1 MDMSEIARTPAA
13 PGLLQYAAADSEQ
26 SDPQRWHQ
34 LVSEIGAEIAGPLTA
49 ALERIHSLTTTG
61 AIDRASLKAL
71 REEVEQARHAGMLG
85 QQLSRLA
92 TGRLR
97 QSHERLQLA
106 ATLKGVL
113 AHRNRE
119 TVARGIVLKPVL
131 KSAEVIVD
139 ASLLFSLLNTTLDWA
154 LANARSRIEYTIDI
168 MTWPA
173 HARLTCH
180 FAYRPLDETG
190 NALVDAQVPASLNA
204 LTWRMLEQTAATMG
218 LPLQRVEHA
227 GSTTLTLEF
236 PRTAHDELEGAST
249 MELDDGFAPS
259 TNSKPLAGNHVLVVS
274 SRREMRALIR
284 DALKNMGLVVDF
296 VSSVEEASDFCRDG
310 LPHAIVIEGIQNGE
324 RFGRF
329 RDEIVA
335 EVPEFAF
342 IEIIE
347 EGSTFEMSGFSGS
360 RMARV
365 GRDVIAGS
373 LPSALMFELSKGI

>member
-1 MDMSEIARTPAA
+1 MDMSEITRTPGSPALLSTMAA
-13 PGLLQYAAADSEQ
+13 EIERGDS
-26 SDPQRWHQ
+26 QRWHE
-34 LVSEIGAEIAGPLTA
+34 LVSEIGAEIAGPLTG
-49 ALERIHSLTTTG
+49 ALERIHALTTTG
-61 AIDRASLKAL
+61 CIDRASLKAL
-71 REEVEQARHAGMLG
+71 REEVEQARQAGMLG

-106 ATLKGVL
+106 TTFKGVL

-119 TVARGIVLKPVL
+119 TLARGIVLKPVL

-154 LANARSRIEYTIDI
+154 LANARSQIEFTIDI
-168 MTWPA
+168 MAWPA
-173 HARLTCH
+173 HARLSCH
-180 FAYRPLDETG
+180 FAHRPPDLPDSRAIAAAPPPG
-190 NALVDAQVPASLNA
+190 LNA

-218 LPLQRVEHA
+218 LPVQRLDKD

-236 PRTAHDELEGAST
+236 PRTAHDDMEGVST
-249 MELDDGFAPS
+249 MEFDDGFAPS

-274 SRREMRALIR
+274 SRRDMRALVR

-296 VSSVEEASDFCRDG
+296 VNSVDEASDFCRDG
-310 LPHAIVIEGIQNGE
+310 LPHAIVIEAIQSGE
-324 RFGRF
+324 RFAKF

-335 EVPEFAF
+335 EVPDFAF

-347 EGSTFEMSGFSGS
+347 EGNAFEMSGFSGS
-360 RMARV
+360 RVARV
-365 GRDVIAGS
+365 GRDVIAAS
-373 LPSALMFELSKGI
+373 LPSALMFELSKGL

>member
-1 MDMSEIARTPAA
+1 MDMSEIIRTPGAQGPVISA
-13 PGLLQYAAADSEQ
+13 IADAERG
-26 SDPQRWHQ
+26 DAKHWHE

-49 ALERIHSLTTTG
+49 ALERILSLTTTG
-61 AIDRASLKAL
+61 CIDRASLKAL
-71 REEVEQARHAGMLG
+71 REEVEQARHAGMVG

-106 ATLKGVL
+106 STFKGVL

-119 TVARGIVLKPVL
+119 TLARGIVLKPVL
-131 KSAEVIVD
+131 KSADVIVD

-154 LANARSRIEYTIDI
+154 LANARSQIEFTIEV
-168 MTWPA
+168 MAWPA

-180 FAYRPLDETG
+180 FTHRPPDEREAVMSELPAGLTG
-190 NALVDAQVPASLNA
+190 

-218 LPLQRVEHA
+218 LPVQRSDSG
-227 GSTTLTLEF
+227 GSTTLTVEF
-236 PRTAHDELEGAST
+236 PRTAHDEMEGVST
-249 MELDDGFAPS
+249 MEFDDGFAPS

-274 SRREMRALIR
+274 SRREVRALVR

-296 VSSVEEASDFCRDG
+296 VNSVDEAHDFCRDG
-310 LPHAIVIEGIQNGE
+310 LPHAIVIEAIQNGE
-324 RFGRF
+324 RFGKF

-342 IEIIE
+342 IEIVE
-347 EGSTFEMSGFSGS
+347 EGNTFEMSGFSGS
-360 RMARV
+360 KIARV
-365 GRDVIAGS
+365 GRDAIANS
-373 LPSALMFELSKGI
+373 LPSALMFELSKSL

>member
-1 MDMSEIARTPAA
+1 MDMSEISRTP
-13 PGLLQYAAADSEQ
+13 GQQGRLFAAAAEGDH
-26 SDPQRWHQ
+26 SDAQRWHE

-61 AIDRASLKAL
+61 CIDRASLKAL
-71 REEVEQARHAGMLG
+71 REEIEQARHAGMLG

-92 TGRLR
+92 SGRLR

-106 ATLKGVL
+106 ATFKGVL
-113 AHRNRE
+113 AHRHRE
-119 TVARGIVLKPVL
+119 TAARGIVLKPVL
-131 KSAEVIVD
+131 KAAEVIVD
-139 ASLLFSLLNTTLDWA
+139 ASLLFSLLNTSLDWA
-154 LANARSRIEYTIDI
+154 LANARSQIEFTIDI
-168 MTWPA
+168 MAWPA
-173 HARLTCH
+173 HARLICH
-180 FAYRPLDETG
+180 FASRSPDQPQSEVTAT
-190 NALVDAQVPASLNA
+190 ALPPELNA
-204 LTWRMLEQTAATMG
+204 LAWRMLEQTAQTMG
-218 LPLQRVEHA
+218 LPLQRVDDA

-236 PRTAHDELEGAST
+236 PRTAYDEIEGVST

-296 VSSVEEASDFCRDG
+296 VNSVDEAADFCRDG
-310 LPHAIVIEGIQNGE
+310 LPHAIVIEAIQNGE
-324 RFGRF
+324 RFGKF
-329 RDEIVA
+329 RDEIVD

-347 EGSTFEMSGFSGS
+347 EGNTFEMSGFSGS

-365 GRDVIAGS
+365 GRDVIASS
-373 LPSALMFELSKGI
+373 LPSALMFELSKGL

>member
-1 MDMSEIARTPAA
+1 MDMSEIIRTPA
-13 PGLLQYAAADSEQ
+13 PKGISLAAAAEGERDDAAQ
-26 SDPQRWHQ
+26 WHQ
-34 LVSEIGAEIAGPLTA
+34 LVSEVGAEIAGPLTA
-49 ALERIHSLTTTG
+49 ALERIHELTTTG
-61 AIDRASLKAL
+61 RIERASLKAL
-71 REEVEQARHAGMLG
+71 REEVEQARRAGMLG

-92 TGRLR
+92 SGRLR

-106 ATLKGVL
+106 STFKGVL

-119 TVARGIVLKPVL
+119 TLARGIVLKPVL

-154 LANARSRIEYTIDI
+154 LGNARSQIEFTIDV
-168 MTWPA
+168 MAWPV
-173 HARLTCH
+173 HARLICH
-180 FAYRPLDETG
+180 FAHRPPDEVVPG
-190 NALVDAQVPASLNA
+190 EPPASPPPALNG
-204 LTWRMLEQTAATMG
+204 LTWRLLEQTAATMG
-218 LPLQRVEHA
+218 LPLQRADNA

-236 PRTAHDELEGAST
+236 PRTAHDELEGVST
-249 MELDDGFAPS
+249 MEFDDGFAPS

-296 VSSVEEASDFCRDG
+296 VNSVEEAADFCRDG
-310 LPHAIVIEGIQNGE
+310 LPHAIVIEAIQNGE
-324 RFGRF
+324 RFSRF

-347 EGSTFEMSGFSGS
+347 EGNTFEMSGFSGS

-373 LPSALMFELSKGI
+373 LPSALMFELSKGL

>member
-1 MDMSEIARTPAA
+1 MDMSEIIRTPGQQG
-13 PGLLQYAAADSEQ
+13 PILVAAAEGERT
-26 SDPQRWHQ
+26 DPQRWHE

-61 AIDRASLKAL
+61 CIDRASLKAL
-71 REEVEQARHAGMLG
+71 REEVELARHAGMLG

-106 ATLKGVL
+106 STFKAVL

-119 TVARGIVLKPVL
+119 TLARGIVLKPVL

-139 ASLLFSLLNTTLDWA
+139 ASLLFSLFNTTLDWA
-154 LANARSRIEYTIDI
+154 LANARSQIEFTIDI
-168 MTWPA
+168 MSWPA

-180 FAYRPLDETG
+180 FAHRPPDQPATG
-190 NALVDAQVPASLNA
+190 RLAQALPAGLNG
-204 LTWRMLEQTAATMG
+204 LTWRMLEQTATTMG
-218 LPLQRVEHA
+218 LPVQRVDDA
-227 GSTTLTLEF
+227 GSTSLTLEF
-236 PRTAHDELEGAST
+236 PRTAHDEMEGVST
-249 MELDDGFAPS
+249 MEFDDGFAPS

-296 VSSVEEASDFCRDG
+296 VNSVEEASDFCRDG
-310 LPHAIVIEGIQNGE
+310 LPHAIVIEAIQNGE
-324 RFGRF
+324 RFGKF

-335 EVPEFAF
+335 EVPDFAF

-347 EGSTFEMSGFSGS
+347 EGNTFEMSGFSGS

-365 GRDVIAGS
+365 GRDVIANS
-373 LPSALMFELSKGI
+373 LPSALMFELSKSL

>member
-1 MDMSEIARTPAA
+1 MDMSDIIRTPGKPNPLLAA
-13 PGLLQYAAADSEQ
+13 SAEAERNDT
-26 SDPQRWHQ
+26 QRWHE
-34 LVSEIGAEIAGPLTA
+34 LVSEIGAEIAAPLTA
-49 ALERIHSLTTTG
+49 ALERIHELTTTG
-61 AIDRASLKAL
+61 CIDRASLKAL
-71 REEVEQARHAGMLG
+71 REEVEQARQAGMQG

-92 TGRLR
+92 AGRLR

-106 ATLKGVL
+106 GTFKGVL

-119 TVARGIVLKPVL
+119 TLARGIVLKPVL
-131 KSAEVIVD
+131 RSAEVIVD

-154 LANARSRIEYTIDI
+154 LANARSQIEFSIDI

-180 FAYRPLDETG
+180 FAHRPPDQPAPSG
-190 NALVDAQVPASLNA
+190 SASAVPPGLNA

-218 LPLQRVEHA
+218 LPLQRTDKD
-227 GSTTLTLEF
+227 GTTTLTVEF
-236 PRTAHDELEGAST
+236 PRTAHDELEGVST
-249 MELDDGFAPS
+249 MEFDDGFAPS

-274 SRREMRALIR
+274 SRREMRALVR

-296 VSSVEEASDFCRDG
+296 VNSVDEASDFCRDG

-324 RFGRF
+324 RFAKF

-342 IEIIE
+342 IEIVE
-347 EGSTFEMSGFSGS
+347 EGNTFEMSGFSGS

-365 GRDVIAGS
+365 GRDALAGS
-373 LPSALMFELSKGI
+373 LPSALMFELSKGL